1 MPALAPPAG
10 RARAAPGPRSGP
22 LDGKPAAAATVRR
35 KRAVFYNALGYAVEL
50 GLLDANPIDRVQWK
64 APEVA

>member
-1 MPALAPPAG
+1 
-10 RARAAPGPRSGP
+10 
-22 LDGKPAAAATVRR
+22 
-35 KRAVFYNALGYAVEL
+35 VFYNALGYAVEL